1 MIVLC
6 VSFFS
11 KILGIFTIIE
21 RITIDINLVPHVL
34 NVPHVLVVPHI
45 PPVPYFV
52 IVLCVS
58 NVPIVPFVLIVP
70 KDSAL
75 FNVLD
80 IFIITERNEADVRV
94 VPFVLI
100 MPYVLVVAH
109 VFLCSSLGLFW

>member
-11 KILGIFTIIE
+11 KMLGIFTIIK

-52 IVLCVS
+52 IVLCVP
-58 NVPIVPFVLIVP
+58 NVPIVPFVQIVP

-75 FNVLD
+75 SKLLD

-100 MPYVLVVAH
+100 IPYVLVVAH